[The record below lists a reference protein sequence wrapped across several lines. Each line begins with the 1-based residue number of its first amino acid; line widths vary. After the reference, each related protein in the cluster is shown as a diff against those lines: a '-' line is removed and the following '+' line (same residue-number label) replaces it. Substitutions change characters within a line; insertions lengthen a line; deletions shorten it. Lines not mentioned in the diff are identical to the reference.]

1 MLQKSHLIGF
11 PGCIT
16 HQIGF
21 HLAKLKKNIH
31 GKNHTKIIKLAV
43 KKLTN
48 PIKLQR
54 RPRNFKN
61 MIPGN
66 LSSKIFLILTFFYF
80 SALFAEERVNLED
93 IQPTFEEELEN
104 LGDIETEDANYIRL
118 KKKTKNQ
125 TTQKIV
131 NLRALDKITAKT
143 LDINIVLGEK
153 KRFGYLEIIPKN
165 CKRSADT
172 SESGGVAYLQVK
184 DLSDK
189 RDEKIFVFNGW
200 TFSSSPTLRPFD
212 HPVYDLWLTGC
223 ENI

>member
-1 MLQKSHLIGF
+1 M
-11 PGCIT
+11 
-16 HQIGF
+16 
-21 HLAKLKKNIH
+21 
-31 GKNHTKIIKLAV
+31 
-43 KKLTN
+43 
-48 PIKLQR
+48 R
-54 RPRNFKN
+54 
-61 MIPGN
+61 PGN
-66 LSSKIFLILTFFYF
+66 PSSKVFLILIFFYF

-93 IQPTFEEELEN
+93 IQPTFEEEPEN
-104 LGDIETEDANYIRL
+104 LGDSETGVTNYIKL

-172 SESGGVAYLQVK
+172 SESGVVAYLQVK

>member
-1 MLQKSHLIGF
+1 M
-11 PGCIT
+11 
-16 HQIGF
+16 
-21 HLAKLKKNIH
+21 
-31 GKNHTKIIKLAV
+31 
-43 KKLTN
+43 
-48 PIKLQR
+48 R
-54 RPRNFKN
+54 
-61 MIPGN
+61 PGN
-66 LSSKIFLILTFFYF
+66 LSSKVFLILTFFYF

-104 LGDIETEDANYIRL
+104 LGDTETEDTNYIRL

-165 CKRSADT
+165 CKRSVDT
-172 SESGGVAYLQVK
+172 SDSGVVAYLQVK

-189 RDEKIFVFNGW
+189 NTIIVFW
-200 TFSSSPTLRPFD
+200 AD
-212 HPVYDLWLTGC
+212 Y
-223 ENI
+223 

>member
-1 MLQKSHLIGF
+1 
-11 PGCIT
+11 
-16 HQIGF
+16 
-21 HLAKLKKNIH
+21 
-31 GKNHTKIIKLAV
+31 
-43 KKLTN
+43 
-48 PIKLQR
+48 
-54 RPRNFKN
+54 

-66 LSSKIFLILTFFYF
+66 LSSKIFLILIFFYF

-104 LGDIETEDANYIRL
+104 SGDTETEGTNYIKL
-118 KKKTKNQ
+118 KKKTKNP

-143 LDINIVLGEK
+143 LDIDIILGEK
-153 KRFGYLEIIPKN
+153 KRFGYLEIVPKN

-172 SESGGVAYLQVK
+172 SDPGVVAYLQVK

>member
-1 MLQKSHLIGF
+1 MK
-11 PGCIT
+11 
-16 HQIGF
+16 
-21 HLAKLKKNIH
+21 
-31 GKNHTKIIKLAV
+31 
-43 KKLTN
+43 
-48 PIKLQR
+48 
-54 RPRNFKN
+54 
-61 MIPGN
+61 PGN
-66 LSSKIFLILTFFYF
+66 LSRVVFFTLTFFYF
-80 SALFAEERVNLED
+80 STLFAEVQVNLED
-93 IQPTFEEELEN
+93 IQPTFEEEPEN
-104 LGDIETEDANYIRL
+104 LGDSETGVTNYIKL

-143 LDINIVLGEK
+143 LDIDIVLGEK

-172 SESGGVAYLQVK
+172 SDSGVVAYLQVK

>member
-1 MLQKSHLIGF
+1 
-11 PGCIT
+11 
-16 HQIGF
+16 
-21 HLAKLKKNIH
+21 
-31 GKNHTKIIKLAV
+31 
-43 KKLTN
+43 
-48 PIKLQR
+48 
-54 RPRNFKN
+54 

-66 LSSKIFLILTFFYF
+66 LNSKIFLILIFFYF

-104 LGDIETEDANYIRL
+104 SGDTETEGTNYIKL
-118 KKKTKNQ
+118 KKKTKNP

-143 LDINIVLGEK
+143 LDIDIILGEK
-153 KRFGYLEIIPKN
+153 KRFGYLEIVPKN

-172 SESGGVAYLQVK
+172 SNPGVVAYLQVK

>member
-1 MLQKSHLIGF
+1 
-11 PGCIT
+11 
-16 HQIGF
+16 
-21 HLAKLKKNIH
+21 
-31 GKNHTKIIKLAV
+31 
-43 KKLTN
+43 
-48 PIKLQR
+48 
-54 RPRNFKN
+54 

-66 LSSKIFLILTFFYF
+66 LSSKIFLILIFFYF

-104 LGDIETEDANYIRL
+104 SGDTETEGTNYVRL
-118 KKKTKNQ
+118 KKKTKNP

-143 LDINIVLGEK
+143 LDIDIILGEK
-153 KRFGYLEIIPKN
+153 KRFGYLEIVPKN

-172 SESGGVAYLQVK
+172 SNPGVVAYLQVK

>member
-1 MLQKSHLIGF
+1 MK
-11 PGCIT
+11 
-16 HQIGF
+16 
-21 HLAKLKKNIH
+21 
-31 GKNHTKIIKLAV
+31 
-43 KKLTN
+43 
-48 PIKLQR
+48 
-54 RPRNFKN
+54 
-61 MIPGN
+61 PGN
-66 LSSKIFLILTFFYF
+66 LSSVVFFILTFFYF
-80 SALFAEERVNLED
+80 STLFAEVQVNLED
-93 IQPTFEEELEN
+93 IQPTFEEEPEN
-104 LGDIETEDANYIRL
+104 LGDSETGVTNYIKL

-172 SESGGVAYLQVK
+172 TETGVVAYLQVK

-212 HPVYDLWLTGC
+212 HPVYELWLTGC

>member
-1 MLQKSHLIGF
+1 M
-11 PGCIT
+11 
-16 HQIGF
+16 
-21 HLAKLKKNIH
+21 
-31 GKNHTKIIKLAV
+31 
-43 KKLTN
+43 
-48 PIKLQR
+48 R
-54 RPRNFKN
+54 
-61 MIPGN
+61 PGN
-66 LSSKIFLILTFFYF
+66 PSSKVFLILIFFYF

-104 LGDIETEDANYIRL
+104 LGDTETEDANYIRL

-143 LDINIVLGEK
+143 LDIDIILGEK
-153 KRFGYLEIIPKN
+153 KRFGYLEIVPKN
-165 CKRSADT
+165 CKQSADT
-172 SESGGVAYLQVK
+172 SDPGVVAYLQVK